1 MIWVAFINKNKMK
14 KKNQIRK
21 YTVDKVEELTETEEI
36 PEMLKLYA
44 EHVAD
49 KKNKLLARKEGLLS

>member
-1 MIWVAFINKNKMK
+1 MIWLAFINKNKMK

-49 KKNKLLARKEGLLS
+49 KKTKLLARKEGLLS

>member
-49 KKNKLLARKEGLLS
+49 KKTKLLARKEGLLS

>member
-49 KKNKLLARKEGLLS
+49 KKTKLLARKDGLLS